1 MLHGDRRDP
10 SNTWLKPCEVRVRN
24 NALRSRSGVWPI
36 LAVLEGFLCCPRQMG
51 EVEAPTNAM
60 KAEKSSALL
69 QNDAHVNFNVD
80 RRASKTGPPVSG
92 PCLRPRA

>member
-10 SNTWLKPCEVRVRN
+10 GNTWLKPCEVRVRN

-36 LAVLEGFLCCPRQMG
+36 LAVLAALRCLRQMG

-60 KAEKSSALL
+60 KAEKSLALL
-69 QNDAHVNFNVD
+69 QNDAQVNFNLD
-80 RRASKTGPPVSG
+80 RRASETGPLV
-92 PCLRPRA
+92 

>member
-10 SNTWLKPCEVRVRN
+10 SNTWLEPCEVRVRN

-36 LAVLEGFLCCPRQMG
+36 LAVLAGFLRCLRQTG

-80 RRASKTGPPVSG
+80 RRASETGPLVLV
-92 PCLRPRA
+92 PCLHPHV